1 VRENGHNKGHDITC
15 LPAMQLPTSSM
26 PSWVVLG
33 STLPMHISGVRG
45 IHWQDTCVEKHGT
58 RTCHEQPCMTTAAN
72 RNQGQQ
78 DPLRGEKL
86 LPRTPFDHVLPP
98 FLSLS
103 CTYSFYLCNLL
114 PLWYKRE
121 SRSPSQGGGRASFL
135 LLPSLSRGALPLTIL
150 LLPPVRLGSHIRTQ
164 TPATRTTYPHFRDL
178 RPSSLSCPFVPS
190 TINQCK

>member
-58 RTCHEQPCMTTAAN
+58 RTCHEQPRMTTAAN

-98 FLSLS
+98 FLSLVPIAFTCVTCS
-103 CTYSFYLCNLL
+103 PCDIKGRAGVLLRVVGGLLFYFFLLSLEELSLSPFFFYL
-114 PLWYKRE
+114 
-121 SRSPSQGGGRASFL
+121 RSDLAPTSVPRL
-135 LLPSLSRGALPLTIL
+135 LLREPRTHTLETWDRAPSLAHLYSL
-150 LLPPVRLGSHIRTQ
+150 L
-164 TPATRTTYPHFRDL
+164 
-178 RPSSLSCPFVPS
+178 
-190 TINQCK
+190 